1 MRARPKRAKGK
12 NKPSSSTYPCLSQ
25 TGARPPLTFAF
36 AVAKTT
42 AICQQAAEPPRASR
56 ARLWRP
62 HISNLHGRSPFIKQR
77 PPVIG
82 LHGETSARRSTLRFS
97 PPRRMYTHRDG
108 GHHDAVDPGT
118 GVVENNDHA
127 HDGSGDHDHDFEHH
141 HRHHGAHQRHHYHH
155 YCRHDHHHSGDAHA
169 SCSPPAPPLECKAE
183 SRPLVAARHGQ
194 LCFLGVVGG
203 RALRGIRSWGGLPSR
218 TAAGHSGNQVF
229 DVRGRRGEL
238 CRWSLLRTTPE

>member
-141 HRHHGAHQRHHYHH
+141 HHHHGAHQRHHYHH

-169 SCSPPAPPLECKAE
+169 SGPPRAPPWNAKLNPGP
-183 SRPLVAARHGQ
+183 SSPLVTVSFA
-194 LCFLGVVGG
+194 
-203 RALRGIRSWGGLPSR
+203 SWGWWGGARFEGFVPGAGCPLGLPLAILATRFSMCGGDE
-218 TAAGHSGNQVF
+218 ANCV
-229 DVRGRRGEL
+229 DGRY
-238 CRWSLLRTTPE
+238 